1 MKRLHS
7 EIHQLEKGPNLTLQS
22 LEREDTQSIHLAEM
36 REENERG
43 RVKGFGRKV
52 AGMLRA
58 FRRSVERRPWLDL
71 AYKITLSTIG
81 GAVIIAGIAMLV
93 LPGPGWLTIF
103 LGLGILGTEFRWARR
118 ILQWL
123 RMKVSMWADRWRA
136 YRASRADA
144 RRSTR

>member
-1 MKRLHS
+1 MV
-7 EIHQLEKGPNLTLQS
+7 HQLEKGQNLTLQL
-22 LEREDTQSIHLAEM
+22 LEREDTRAIHLAAM
-36 REENERG
+36 REEKERG
-43 RVKGFGRKV
+43 RVQGFGRKV

-123 RMKVSMWADRWRA
+123 RMKVSIWADRWKA
-136 YRASRADA
+136 YRASRAAA
-144 RRSTR
+144 RNASR